1 MKKYFRT
8 IQNVMDSRWGN
19 FQYAGTSAA
28 QKTDRVLQSSKLEDC
43 IYRDLSR
50 DDENMENIQQEAAS
64 KLHSF
69 PALSRDIFQSF
80 YSLFPKRTDADRL
93 TAEAQKFNAKL
104 LDHVTED
111 TDYPTIKSI
120 CEGRELPAYE
130 AASEFTAKIGAQLDK
145 LLPELGGKD
154 GTLKTL
160 EKLQAARNQAQ
171 QKLTEL
177 LEQMRDSVQNP
188 TLEQAVIDAANQA
201 ESKTQQAEAVAKMVD
216 TTARQNKAA
225 ISESVSAAVDAA
237 TEKAKE
243 VQTILGAWGDDAGT
257 MEKNTV
263 NTEFLQKVRQN
274 PALLEISKHL
284 GRFREI
290 FAQGKRNGYAY
301 GRGETYALEL
311 GNDLSRAIG
320 SEFAMLASPQ
330 TVPLFVK
337 KYQQRRLKQYRR
349 REPIHKGMGDII
361 CCLDESGST
370 AGECAAWGKA
380 VALTLLEIAESE
392 GRKFAL
398 IHFSGPGRF
407 QTDLFLPKQT
417 TVEDKLRA
425 AETFLDGG
433 TDFCTPMNE
442 ALRLMKEEGF
452 DNADIVFI
460 TDGECLLPEEYISN
474 LQKEQS
480 ARRFTITGILLDQG
494 NAGMDF
500 SLKPFCQNIY
510 RTSELT
516 GEAIVRELVNGQ
528 A

>member
-8 IQNVMDSRWGN
+8 LQSVLDSRWGN
-19 FQYAGTSAA
+19 FQYAGMPAA

-50 DDENMENIQQEAAS
+50 DDENLESIQQKAVP

-69 PALSRDIFQSF
+69 PALSRDVFQSF
-80 YSLFPKRTDADRL
+80 YSLFPKRNAPDRL

-111 TDYPTIKSI
+111 ADYPTIKSI

-130 AASEFTAKIGAQLDK
+130 AASEFTAKIGAQLDD
-145 LLPELGGKD
+145 LLPELGGKN
-154 GTLKTL
+154 GALKTL
-160 EKLQAARNQAQ
+160 EKLQAARNEAQ

-177 LEQMRDSVQNP
+177 WEQMRDSVQNP

-225 ISESVSAAVDAA
+225 ISECVSAAVSAA
-237 TEKAKE
+237 AEKAKE
-243 VQTILGAWGDDAGT
+243 VQIILGAWSDDTGK
-257 MEKNTV
+257 MEKNAV
-263 NTEFLQKVRQN
+263 NTELLQKVRQN

-330 TVPLFVK
+330 TLPLFVK

-370 AGECAAWGKA
+370 RGDAAAWGKA
-380 VALTLLEIAESE
+380 VAMTLLDIAAENR
-392 GRKFAL
+392 RKFAL
-398 IHFSGPGRF
+398 IHFADSSSCKV
-407 QTDLFLPKQT
+407 DIFLPGQYS
-417 TVEDKLRA
+417 VQDKINA
-425 AETFLDGG
+425 AETFLGGG
-433 TDFCTPMNE
+433 TNFKQPLDE
-442 ALRLMKEEGF
+442 AIQLMGTGF
-452 DNADIVFI
+452 ENADIVFL
-460 TDGECLLPEEYISN
+460 TDGLCELPEDY
-474 LQKEQS
+474 LAKLHKEQA
-480 ARRFTITGILLDQG
+480 ARKFTVTGILLDAG
-494 NAGMDF
+494 SPGMDF
-500 SLKPFCQNIY
+500 SLMPFCQKIY
-510 RTSELT
+510 RTSELA
-516 GEAIVRELVNGQ
+516 GDEIVRSVISQ
-528 A
+528 RV

>member
-19 FQYAGTSAA
+19 FQYAGTPAA

-43 IYRDLSR
+43 IYRDLSKG
-50 DDENMENIQQEAAS
+50 DESMEAIQQEAAS

-80 YSLFPKRTDADRL
+80 YSLFPKRTDTDSL

-111 TDYPTIKSI
+111 ADYPTIKSI

-130 AASEFTAKIGAQLDK
+130 AASEFTARIGAQLDE
-145 LLPELGGKD
+145 LLPEFGGRN

-243 VQTILGAWGDDAGT
+243 VHSRLPRHFMVDYDDAGQIGKRYRREDEIGTPLCITIDFDTLEDETVTVRDRDT
-257 MEKNTV
+257 MEQIR
-263 NTEFLQKVRQN
+263 LPICQ
-274 PALLEISKHL
+274 LESYI
-284 GRFREI
+284 
-290 FAQGKRNGYAY
+290 
-301 GRGETYALEL
+301 LE
-311 GNDLSRAIG
+311 
-320 SEFAMLASPQ
+320 
-330 TVPLFVK
+330 K
-337 KYQQRRLKQYRR
+337 
-349 REPIHKGMGDII
+349 
-361 CCLDESGST
+361 
-370 AGECAAWGKA
+370 
-380 VALTLLEIAESE
+380 
-392 GRKFAL
+392 
-398 IHFSGPGRF
+398 
-407 QTDLFLPKQT
+407 
-417 TVEDKLRA
+417 
-425 AETFLDGG
+425 
-433 TDFCTPMNE
+433 TDF
-442 ALRLMKEEGF
+442 
-452 DNADIVFI
+452 
-460 TDGECLLPEEYISN
+460 
-474 LQKEQS
+474 
-480 ARRFTITGILLDQG
+480 
-494 NAGMDF
+494 
-500 SLKPFCQNIY
+500 
-510 RTSELT
+510 
-516 GEAIVRELVNGQ
+516 
-528 A
+528 